1 MRIISI
7 IRFWILAFLL
17 SGTLYG
23 YIPDLES
30 RGKIQSGAQPLKVDR
45 YSVPFVADWNDDGAK
60 DLIVGQYM
68 WGYVWIYLNQGTNL
82 NPEFG
87 RGQKI
92 TSSGEPISMPFS

>member
-1 MRIISI
+1 MKIISI
-7 IRFWILAFLL
+7 TRIWILFFLL
-17 SGTLYG
+17 SETLYT
-23 YIPDLES
+23 YTPDLELK
-30 RGKIQSGAQPLKVDR
+30 GKIQSGAQPLKVDQ
-45 YSVPFVADWNDDGAK
+45 YSVPTIVDWNDDGAK

-82 NPEFG
+82 NPTFG